1 MISKNNIGSIDHNN
15 SNSNMV
21 IILITIIT
29 RNSKV
34 RLKLMKLWLNRSIF
48 YKQGQTKQAVPI
60 IYTMQPLGKIKNANI
75 ITPILYTKGAIAVSG
90 SRQNVSCL
98 KRSEGFV
105 YECYGNIKET
115 SVLAYIA

>member
-1 MISKNNIGSIDHNN
+1 ML
-15 SNSNMV
+15 
-21 IILITIIT
+21 IL
-29 RNSKV
+29 S
-34 RLKLMKLWLNRSIF
+34 LQ
-48 YKQGQTKQAVPI
+48 YYHHGQSQA
-60 IYTMQPLGKIKNANI
+60 LSS
-75 ITPILYTKGAIAVSG
+75 ILYTKGAIAVSG